1 MADKATIT
9 LEVAPEASQPVKV
22 VKAAQPAP
30 EANKAPP
37 AAKASKAPTN
47 DDKPTPEKE
56 NKPGAKPGAKPPRRR
71 SASKDDTKTV
81 SYTHLTLPT
90 ICSV

>member
-30 EANKAPP
+30 EDNKAPP
-37 AAKASKAPTN
+37 AAKASKAPAD

-56 NKPGAKPGAKPPRRR
+56 NKPGAKPGAKPA
-71 SASKDDTKTV
+71 SAPDA
-81 SYTHLTLPT
+81 THVALVKCSATLSRA
-90 ICSV
+90 IAALEA